1 MYAAMTGFRVG
12 VGDLRSGLM
21 VTQQALYPWSHLSYL
36 APCTGPFSCSLF
48 LHCFFT
54 FCQEVMKKKKTKNKP
69 SLSLSDSPSVLVFS
83 DPETE
88 KMSFISLQISQY
100 VLLHCN
106 GKESRRHRSSVTVSD
121 LVKLTHVPNGKASS
135 DKKSADFTVEISC
148 DSHTGA
154 TFKASER

>member
-1 MYAAMTGFRVG
+1 MEPSLIFGPLHWPILLFSLPPLLFHILPG
-12 VGDLRSGLM
+12 GDEG
-21 VTQQALYPWSHLSYL
+21 
-36 APCTGPFSCSLF
+36 
-48 LHCFFT
+48 
-54 FCQEVMKKKKTKNKP
+54 KKTKNKP